1 MKITDKTSALN
12 WATARCA
19 QRECCRY
26 DLERKLRETPL
37 SPADVE
43 AVLDALEDE
52 HFIDAGRYARAFA
65 HDKLEYDGW
74 GRLKISQAL
83 RQKKFSAREVETAL
97 AEVIE
102 EAHYLEILQR
112 VLASKIRTLS
122 FDADDRR
129 EVLKATQKL
138 VRFAASRGFEP
149 HLIFDMLHQLQ
160 SL

>member
-12 WATARCA
+12 WATTRCA

-26 DLERKLRETPL
+26 DLEKKLRETPL
-37 SPADVE
+37 SREEVDE
-43 AVLDALEDE
+43 VLDTLEDE

-129 EVLKATQKL
+129 EALKATQKL

-149 HLIFDMLHQLQ
+149 HLIFDTLHQLQ

>member
-43 AVLDALEDE
+43 AVLDALEDDP
-52 HFIDAGRYARAFA
+52 FLDAGRYARAFA
-65 HDKLEYDGW
+65 PDKLEYDGW

-83 RQKKFSAREVETAL
+83 RQKTFSAREVETAL

-129 EVLKATQKL
+129 EALKATQKL

-149 HLIFDMLHQLQ
+149 HLIFDTLHQLQ
-160 SL
+160 NL

>member
-65 HDKLEYDGW
+65 HDKFEYDGW

-129 EVLKATQKL
+129 EALKATQKL

-149 HLIFDMLHQLQ
+149 HLIFDTLHQLQ

>member
-83 RQKKFSAREVETAL
+83 RQKKFSAGVVEAAL

-102 EAHYLEILQR
+102 EDHYLEVLQR
-112 VLASKIRTLS
+112 ILSSKLRTLS
-122 FDADDRR
+122 FDADQRE

-149 HLIFDMLHQLQ
+149 HLIFDTLHQLQ

>member
-12 WATARCA
+12 WATTRCA

-26 DLERKLRETPL
+26 DLEKKLRETPL
-37 SPADVE
+37 SREEVE
-43 AVLDALEDE
+43 EVLDTLEDE
-52 HFIDAGRYARAFA
+52 HFVDAARYARAFA

-83 RQKKFSAREVETAL
+83 RQKKFSAGVVEAAL

-102 EAHYLEILQR
+102 EEHYLEVLQR
-112 VLASKIRTLS
+112 ILSSKLRTLS
-122 FDADDRR
+122 FDADQRE

-149 HLIFDMLHQLQ
+149 HLIFDTLHHLQ

>member
-1 MKITDKTSALN
+1 MKITDNTSALN

-83 RQKKFSAREVETAL
+83 RQKKFSARKVETAL

-102 EAHYLEILQR
+102 EAHYIEILQR
-112 VLASKIRTLS
+112 VWASKIRTLS

-129 EVLKATQKL
+129 EALKATQKL

-149 HLIFDMLHQLQ
+149 HLIFDTLHQFQ

>member
-83 RQKKFSAREVETAL
+83 RQKNFSAREVETAF

-129 EVLKATQKL
+129 EALKATQKL

-149 HLIFDMLHQLQ
+149 HLIFDTLHQLQ

>member
-102 EAHYLEILQR
+102 EVHYLEILQR

-129 EVLKATQKL
+129 EALKATQKL

-149 HLIFDMLHQLQ
+149 HLIFDTLHQLQ

>member
-83 RQKKFSAREVETAL
+83 RQKKFSAREVEMAL

-149 HLIFDMLHQLQ
+149 HLIFDTLHQLQ

>member
-1 MKITDKTSALN
+1 MKITDKTSAHN

-129 EVLKATQKL
+129 EALKATQKL
-138 VRFAASRGFEP
+138 VRFAASRGCEP
-149 HLIFDMLHQLQ
+149 HLIVDTLHQLQ
-160 SL
+160 NL

>member
-12 WATARCA
+12 WATTRCA

-149 HLIFDMLHQLQ
+149 HLIFDTLHQLQ

>member
-43 AVLDALEDE
+43 AVLDILEDE

-83 RQKKFSAREVETAL
+83 RHKKFSAREVETAL

-102 EAHYLEILQR
+102 DAHYLEILQR

-129 EVLKATQKL
+129 EALKATQKL

-149 HLIFDMLHQLQ
+149 HLIFDTLHQLQ

>member
-83 RQKKFSAREVETAL
+83 RQKNFSAREVETAL

-129 EVLKATQKL
+129 EALKATQKL

-149 HLIFDMLHQLQ
+149 HLIFDTLHQLQ

>member
-149 HLIFDMLHQLQ
+149 HLIFDTLHQLQ

>member
-1 MKITDKTSALN
+1 MKITDKNSALN

-149 HLIFDMLHQLQ
+149 HLIFDTLHQLQ
-160 SL
+160 NL